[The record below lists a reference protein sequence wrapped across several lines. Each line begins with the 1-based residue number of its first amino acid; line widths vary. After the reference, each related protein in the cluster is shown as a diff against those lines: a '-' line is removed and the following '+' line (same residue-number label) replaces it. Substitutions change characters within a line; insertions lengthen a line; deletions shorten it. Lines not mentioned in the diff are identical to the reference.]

1 MLAMALLVHGGLL
14 GGTGFLA
21 GSGTGELAHLLHL
34 CLFREQEEERR
45 NKFLFGRCMYEL
57 KYEYGVK
64 EDWEMED
71 SYESDAS
78 YHSSDDY

>member
-1 MLAMALLVHGGLL
+1 MKSIYSKLPNDIIMKIIKIH
-14 GGTGFLA
+14 T
-21 GSGTGELAHLLHL
+21 
-34 CLFREQEEERR
+34 EQEEERR